1 MVVSYAVIM
10 AVGVVQSFE
19 DVDTHRVRVAL
30 THAVGVWTLMTL
42 GSAALID
49 SDVSSFVRMIVG
61 ATVLWVLLRVLA
73 RVSRGGVGRGDLRL
87 APFIGAALGFLSF
100 DAAITGI
107 VGMSLVSAT
116 WGLVEL
122 VRQGRSAH
130 IPFVPS
136 MYAGLLLALVTHG

>member
-1 MVVSYAVIM
+1 MVVSYAVIA
-10 AVGVVQSFE
+10 AVGVIQSYE
-19 DVDTHRVRVAL
+19 DIDTHRVRVAL
-30 THAVGVWTLMTL
+30 THAVGVWIFMTL

-49 SDVSSFVRMIVG
+49 SDVSSFVRMIFG
-61 ATVLWVLLRVLA
+61 ATVLWVLLWVLA

-100 DAAITGI
+100 GAAITGI
-107 VGMSLVSAT
+107 VGMSLVGAT

>member
-10 AVGVVQSFE
+10 AVGVVQSYE
-19 DVDTHRVRVAL
+19 DIDTHRVRVAL
-30 THAVGVWTLMTL
+30 THVVGVWILTTL
-42 GSAALID
+42 GIAAAVE
-49 SDVSSFVRMIVG
+49 SDLQSFTRMFIG
-61 ATVLWVLLRVLA
+61 AAVLWVLLWVLA

-87 APFIGAALGFLSF
+87 APFIGAALGFLSL

-107 VGMSLVSAT
+107 VGMSLVGAT